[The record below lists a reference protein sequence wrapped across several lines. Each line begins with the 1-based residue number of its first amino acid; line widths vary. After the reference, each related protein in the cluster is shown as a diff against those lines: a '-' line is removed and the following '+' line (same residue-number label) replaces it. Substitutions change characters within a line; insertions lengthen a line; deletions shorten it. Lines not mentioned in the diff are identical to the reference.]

1 MWEITGSRQN
11 KKNMMKIIGITG
23 GVGSGKSRVL
33 SYIEE
38 ISAKKNIAA
47 VICQADHVAWEL
59 QKPGNDCYQKIVAHF
74 GTEILNADLT
84 INRKLLGQIVF
95 HDEKEL
101 LLLNE
106 ITHPA
111 VKCEITDRIRGA
123 EKSGIRL
130 FVLEAALLIEEH
142 YDEICDELWYIYTDV
157 QIRRQRLKESRQYTD
172 EKIDAI
178 ISTQLSEE
186 TFRKKCNRIIE
197 NSGDFDLTQNQIE
210 QAIKELER
218 ITE

>member
-1 MWEITGSRQN
+1 
-11 KKNMMKIIGITG
+11 MKIIGITG

-38 ISAKKNIAA
+38 AFPA

-59 QKPGNDCYQKIVAHF
+59 QMPGQRCYQEIVEHF
-74 GTEILNADLT
+74 GTGILNEDNT
-84 INRKLLGQIVF
+84 MNRKALGQIVF

-101 LLLNE
+101 LTLNA

-111 VKCEITDRIRGA
+111 VKREIQARIER
-123 EKSGIRL
+123 EKSAGTAF

-142 YDEICDELWYIYTDV
+142 YDEICDELWYIYTDEP
-157 QIRRQRLKESRQYTD
+157 IRRQRLKESRQYTD

-178 ISTQLSEE
+178 MASQLSEE
-186 TFRKKCNRIIE
+186 VFRGQCDRVIF
-197 NSGDFDLTQNQIE
+197 NSGDFTETQNQIAE
-210 QAIKELER
+210 AMKE
-218 ITE
+218 IQDK